1 MYQPIN
7 QSTSMNTSNQS
18 SNVSVF
24 RILKH
29 SFAMKSVLWLVIIF
43 MLAAEVLSAQATA
56 SVKKSTSRLDT
67 KKGYIT
73 VNDLSY
79 GIGLSKTNEPYS
91 DSYFGFTTIQGY
103 QINKIFVVGGGTGFL
118 VYNAGK
124 AAPLFLDFQYRFTT
138 NTAYTAFASA
148 DGGFLF
154 KFGGDE
160 RAANLFVNPAI
171 GVRRDFSRDVGADFS
186 IGMMVQ
192 QGNIRNSFINIKLGV
207 TIKP

>member
-7 QSTSMNTSNQS
+7 QSTSMITSNQLS
-18 SNVSVF
+18 VVSVF
-24 RILKH
+24 RILKR
-29 SFAMKSVLWLVIIF
+29 SFVIKPILWLLAIF
-43 MLAAEVLSAQATA
+43 MLTTEVLSAQATT
-56 SVKKSTSRLDT
+56 STKKSTSRLDT

-73 VNDLSY
+73 INDLSY
-79 GIGLSKTNEPYS
+79 GIGLSKTNVPYS

-103 QINKIFVVGGGTGFL
+103 QINKSYVFGAGTGFL

-138 NTAYTAFASA
+138 NRSYTAYASA
-148 DGGFLF
+148 DGGLLF

-160 RAANLFVNPAI
+160 KSADLFVNPAI
-171 GVRRDFSRDVGADFS
+171 GVRRDFSRDAGADFS
-186 IGMMVQ
+186 IGMMIQ
-192 QGNIRNSFINIKLGV
+192 QGSTRNSFINIKLGV